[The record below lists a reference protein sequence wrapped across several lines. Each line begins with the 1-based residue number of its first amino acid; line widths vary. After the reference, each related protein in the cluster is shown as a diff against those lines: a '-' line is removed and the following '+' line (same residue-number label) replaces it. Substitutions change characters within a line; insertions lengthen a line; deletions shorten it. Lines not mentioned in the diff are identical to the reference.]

1 MPIETRDRCHAQM
14 NHEGLIDSDDDL
26 EIPAEYSYQ
35 YSDRSYE
42 DQ

>member
-1 MPIETRDRCHAQM
+1 VYYRDRCHSQT
-14 NHEGLIDSDDDL
+14 NKEGLIDSDDDL

-35 YSDRSYE
+35 YSDRDYE